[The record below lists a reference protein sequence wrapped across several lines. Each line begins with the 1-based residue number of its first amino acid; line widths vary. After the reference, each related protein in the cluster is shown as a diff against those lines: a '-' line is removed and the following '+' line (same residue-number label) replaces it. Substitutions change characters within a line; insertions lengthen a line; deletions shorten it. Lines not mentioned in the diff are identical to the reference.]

1 VATALTSSRD
11 RRVPGRG
18 SSTGRAIVYA
28 TDLARADVSGMLRGI
43 RGGFTMARFRSLPL
57 PALVVVLFVVTG
69 ALWFG
74 IGVIVMPDDQP
85 VLVRLIGTIFYA
97 GAMTAVFG
105 LMIVRA
111 RRLAGGVTDLAEMRA
126 ALKAGSI
133 PPAVDPGRWVPTF
146 EKWERQYRLNRWF
159 GPVTFIAFTALT
171 AWLALSEGPVWWP
184 FAVFFVAAMIWSTV
198 DSWRGFAKVTA
209 MLGELRRRTPL
220 PPRMDVPVSSEK
232 E

>member
-1 VATALTSSRD
+1 MGGLS
-11 RRVPGRG
+11 GRG
-18 SSTGRAIVYA
+18 SSAGQVIFSA
-28 TDLARADVSGMLRGI
+28 TDLARADVSEMLREI
-43 RGGFTMARFRSLPL
+43 RGSFTMARFRSLPL
-57 PALVVVLFVVTG
+57 PALLVVLFVVTG

-74 IGVIVMPDDQP
+74 IGVVVMPGDQP
-85 VLVRLIGTIFYA
+85 VLVRLIGAVFYA

-105 LMIVRA
+105 FMIARA

-126 ALKAGSI
+126 AFKTGSV
-133 PPAVDPGRWVPTF
+133 PPNADPGRWVPTY

-171 AWLALSEGPVWWP
+171 AWLALSEGPVWWL

-209 MLGELRRRTPL
+209 MLGELRRRPPF
-220 PPRMDVPVSSEK
+220 PPRMDLPVSSEK